1 MGIIEEKLENVT
13 ILLNKK
19 RITKATTTHLLTKS
33 ETFSA
38 VAGQRYEPAG
48 NQVMC
53 NIVLYIVKWLVSVT
67 EYQWFIGYVKQEV
80 ENGFVIDH
88 LYQVSEKETHS
99 GLIPPLKTFKLQRK
113 EKSYIV
119 KLKVNGI

>member
-1 MGIIEEKLENVT
+1 MGIIEKKLENVT

-19 RITKATTTHLLTKS
+19 KRITKATITHLLTKS

-38 VAGQRYEPAG
+38 ISGQRYEPAG
-48 NQVMC
+48 NLVMC
-53 NIVLYIVKWLVSVT
+53 NIVLHIVKWLVSVT

-99 GLIPPLKTFKLQRK
+99 GLIPPLKIFK
-113 EKSYIV
+113 
-119 KLKVNGI
+119 